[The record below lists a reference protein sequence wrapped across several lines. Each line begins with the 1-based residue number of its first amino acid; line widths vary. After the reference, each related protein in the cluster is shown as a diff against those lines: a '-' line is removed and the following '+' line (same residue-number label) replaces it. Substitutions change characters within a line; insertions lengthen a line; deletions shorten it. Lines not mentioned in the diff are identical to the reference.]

1 MKKLVTLCAALI
13 ALMSMAVSASAA
25 DYTFET
31 AGVTDYYSSTN
42 YEDLYDAAYRYGETN
57 QIDFDIPE
65 LKYCCGK
72 RWVSRFRLPGC
83 RQLQA
88 RQHLRGAGAITEE
101 QKAIVLDSLDDGE
114 SRRYRMRIWHD
125 TSYLTDRDKL
135 MIDRGLARD
144 GYHSLR
150 FSFVYT
156 PEEREQNR
164 QMSMMSNSMHQE
176 RWHQICVQD
185 AVRRSD
191 AMHQV
196 MEEISKQ
203 FVCYQYDKDQS
214 LR

>member
-1 MKKLVTLCAALI
+1 
-13 ALMSMAVSASAA
+13 
-25 DYTFET
+25 
-31 AGVTDYYSSTN
+31 
-42 YEDLYDAAYRYGETN
+42 
-57 QIDFDIPE
+57 
-65 LKYCCGK
+65 
-72 RWVSRFRLPGC
+72 
-83 RQLQA
+83 
-88 RQHLRGAGAITEE
+88 
-101 QKAIVLDSLDDGE
+101 
-114 SRRYRMRIWHD
+114 MRIWHD

-176 RWHQICVQD
+176 RWHQLCVQD